1 MKSTRS
7 ADGHFPYGGQP
18 DYRNFL
24 MPTALITQFEL
35 HNEINR
41 EIDDPLIVAK
51 YFNPV
56 WAQTWFM
63 TEYDPDTGVFM
74 GFVTG
79 MPFPEW
85 GSIWIRDFIDL
96 ELPFGMKIERDIHF
110 QSQPFSEAVPES
122 ERQFG

>member
-1 MKSTRS
+1 
-7 ADGHFPYGGQP
+7 
-18 DYRNFL
+18 
-24 MPTALITQFEL
+24 
-35 HNEINR
+35 
-41 EIDDPLIVAK
+41 
-51 YFNPV
+51 
-56 WAQTWFM
+56 M

-85 GSIWIRDFIDL
+85 GSICIRDFIDL